1 MYDVKPHVKELK
13 KIYGIDLKDS
23 MNLSLSSHT
32 TLQGDHALITTKLVS
47 AMANFEMKETKYSFH
62 SNRLEGDYTL
72 ESANLS
78 KLIQMTGLSNS
89 LPQKIKNYDQSLKI
103 RGTIVS
109 DRDLYVNGKT
119 DILGGKID
127 FSLNK
132 NDFKLNLLNLRLK
145 RALYTLKANGEVN
158 YNLKKEEGDAF
169 FTLAQGNTL
178 LEVKKARFNQ
188 KKRTVDADFV
198 MSGYKK
204 SLRFIIKGALDDP
217 NITLK
222 SDTPLISERYKKRMI
237 EEINANLKGSE
248 GEKSA
253 KKLIAFLSRSDSSL
267 STKEINEI
275 EKTVSSMM
283 QTLKKEYAKVKNVTF
298 TKEHLE
304 NLRKLSEKMRKE
316 RGVLTD
322 NDIKEIEKRSKKIL
336 LAIKKEWQSGENVQ
350 KRDEALAYFSRL
362 GKVMEKITLKK
373 SELETFK
380 REFNQVIDSYQRLL
394 RDKRKIQEELKKY
407 EPIEKIAKLFGDKKG
422 FDQAKIIQ
430 MIESFSLL
438 LDHVQKRIEETDLTQ
453 SQQNIL
459 KEIGRAFS
467 KAPEIIK

>member
-32 TLQGDHALITTKLVS
+32 TLQGDHAFITTKLVS

-253 KKLIAFLSRSDSSL
+253 KKLIAFLSRSDASL

-362 GKVMEKITLKK
+362 GKAMEKITLKK

-430 MIESFSLL
+430 MIESFTVIRSRTKENRR
-438 LDHVQKRIEETDLTQ
+438 DRPYAESAKYFKRDRTC
-453 SQQNIL
+453 
-459 KEIGRAFS
+459 F
-467 KAPEIIK
+467 